1 MILKTLWIQRK
12 CSYEGEYAPECLVA
26 VDEYCYDD
34 NPDWF
39 DHKVVGELEVNK
51 GDIESHK
58 IIDIV
63 VEQDHIAK
71 LLNDNP
77 VIKGEINNG

>member
-39 DHKVVGELEVNK
+39 DNKVSDELEENK
-51 GDIESHK
+51 SDIDSHV

-63 VEQDHIAK
+63 VGEDRIVK

-77 VIKGEINNG
+77 VIKGEIK